1 METATPAEI
10 ARAEDPG
17 LSAAKEAAEA
27 VSAESVRR
35 NGHPLFNTGQSYF
48 KFNLHKLPSSR
59 LLRGILICLI
69 DKTGGD

>member
-35 NGHPLFNTGQSYF
+35 NGHPIFHTRKSHFQFNF
-48 KFNLHKLPSSR
+48 H
-59 LLRGILICLI
+59 
-69 DKTGGD
+69 

>member
-35 NGHPLFNTGQSYF
+35 NGHPLFNTGQPYF
-48 KFNLHKLPSSR
+48 
-59 LLRGILICLI
+59 
-69 DKTGGD
+69 

>member
-27 VSAESVRR
+27 VSWQLATRR
-35 NGHPLFNTGQSYF
+35 PVA
-48 KFNLHKLPSSR
+48 PAA
-59 LLRGILICLI
+59 
-69 DKTGGD
+69 